1 MLSRARLRQRLPQF
15 TFSLTRIGCGETAR
29 IQALSQRH
37 IRRGQ
42 GVSDK
47 TLAGTGNEQAVAQ
60 AVQLINSGEQ
70 LPVLHATLREAQT
83 RVKNQVLRQHTGG
96 KETLTQAGQLPH
108 NLGDHAAR
116 VLRQAVH
123 GLGGAAGV
131 HEDVRHLQFGGG
143 FNHFIAH
150 VQTGHIVDDV
160 RTRGDG
166 GTGSLRVH
174 GVHANGG
181 AHLRDC
187 LNNGQD
193 AALLLLHTD
202 ADCTG
207 AGGFAAN
214 IDNGGALSD
223 HAGGVGDSIGG
234 GIVLSAVT
242 EGVGGDVEDAHHEG
256 AFSSERIAGQR
267 GYTSGVC
274 GFSHKFI
281 VPNLRCSHVCR
292 CDWKRYLGGG
302 RDTDGAI
309 LVTRHAIFALQI
321 PI

>member
-1 MLSRARLRQRLPQF
+1 MLSRARFRQRLPQF
-15 TFSLTRIGCGETAR
+15 AFSLTGIGCGEAAR
-29 IQALSQRH
+29 VQALSQRH

-42 GVSDK
+42 GVRNK

-60 AVQLINSGEQ
+60 ALQLVNGGEQ
-70 LPVLHATLREAQT
+70 LPVLHAALREAQT

-96 KETLTQAGQLPH
+96 EETLTQAGQLLH
-108 NLGDHAAR
+108 NLGDDAAR

-166 GTGSLRVH
+166 GAGGLRVH
-174 GVHANGG
+174 GVHADGG

-187 LNNGQD
+187 LDDGQD
-193 AALLLLHTD
+193 AALLLLHAD
-202 ADCTG
+202 AHGTG
-207 AGGFAAN
+207 AGGLATN
-214 IDNGGALSD
+214 VDNGGALCD
-223 HAGGVGDSIGG
+223 HAGGAGDGVGG
-234 GIVLSAVT
+234 GVVLSAVA
-242 EGVGGDVEDAHHEG
+242 EGVGGDVENAHHEG
-256 AFSSERIAGQR
+256 AFGGERVAGQG
-267 GYTSGVC
+267 GYTGGVC

-292 CDWKRYLGGG
+292 CD
-302 RDTDGAI
+302 
-309 LVTRHAIFALQI
+309 
-321 PI
+321 